1 MATLHPF
8 PRAHCKQPAL
18 EQQLAILALTL
29 VERYGTDIAVSM
41 LNGIALDLQGL
52 ALQAAV
58 QQ

>member
-8 PRAHCKQPAL
+8 PRSHCKQPAL
-18 EQQLAILALTL
+18 EQQLAILALAL

-41 LNGIALDLQGL
+41 LNGIALDIQGL

>member
-1 MATLHPF
+1 MCTLHTF
-8 PRAHCKQPAL
+8 PRSHCNQPVL
-18 EQQLAILALTL
+18 EQQLAILALAL

-41 LNGIALDLQGL
+41 LNGIALDIQGL